1 MTVAVRPLWLLAFCL
16 LFCLTAV
23 AQSDRGPSTPE
34 ERATA
39 VKSTRLL
46 ETDPFNKD
54 AKKVREWFLKWLIE
68 VPDISVEMCT
78 DYLPPLYGKKSK
90 NNEAELVMQMTF
102 SSAAFI
108 IENPDKAKDKVAVNM
123 AGLEG
128 TLKMYESILKNKPDA
143 KIDFLD
149 QLIAKRDKG
158 ELRAYVEDI
167 AANKCK
173 GGKK

>member
-1 MTVAVRPLWLLAFCL
+1 MKVVARTLWPLAFCL
-16 LFCLTAV
+16 LFCLTVA
-23 AQSDRGPSTPE
+23 AQSNRGPSTPE

-39 VKSTRLL
+39 VKSARLL
-46 ETDPFNKD
+46 ETDPFSKD

-68 VPDISVEMCT
+68 VPDISVEICAG
-78 DYLPPLYGKKSK
+78 YLSPLYGKKIK
-90 NNEAELVMQMTF
+90 DNEAELVTQMTF

-108 IENPDKAKDKVAVNM
+108 IENPDKANDNVAVNL

-128 TLKMYESILKNKPDA
+128 TLKMYESILKSKPNA

>member
-1 MTVAVRPLWLLAFCL
+1 MKVVARTLWPLAFCL
-16 LFCLTAV
+16 LFCLTVA
-23 AQSDRGPSTPE
+23 AQSNRRPSTPE
-34 ERATA
+34 ERAAA
-39 VKSTRLL
+39 VKSARLL
-46 ETDPFNKD
+46 ETDPFSKD
-54 AKKVREWFLKWLIE
+54 AEKIRKWFVTWLLAA
-68 VPDISVEMCT
+68 PDISVEICP
-78 DYLPPLYGKKSK
+78 DYLAPLYGKKDK
-90 NNEAELVMQMTF
+90 NNESELRIQMIF
-102 SSAAFI
+102 SIAAFI
-108 IENPDKAKDKVAVNM
+108 IENPDKANDKVAANL

-128 TLKMYESILKNKPDA
+128 TLKMYESILKSKPNE

>member
-1 MTVAVRPLWLLAFCL
+1 MTVAVRTLWLLAFCL
-16 LFCLTAV
+16 LFCLPVV
-23 AQSDRGPSTPE
+23 AQSNRGPSTPE

-39 VKSTRLL
+39 VKSARLL

-54 AKKVREWFLKWLIE
+54 AKKAREWFLKWLIE
-68 VPDISVEMCT
+68 VPDISVEICT
-78 DYLPPLYGKKSK
+78 DYLSPLFGKKNK
-90 NNEAELVMQMTF
+90 NNEAELVIQMTF
-102 SSAAFI
+102 SIAVFI
-108 IENPDKAKDKVAVNM
+108 IENPDKAKDGVAVNL

-128 TLKMYESILKNKPDA
+128 TLKMYESILKSKPDA

>member
-1 MTVAVRPLWLLAFCL
+1 MKAMVRTLLPLAFCL
-16 LFCLTAV
+16 LFCVTVV
-23 AQSDRGPSTPE
+23 AQSDRGPSTPD

-39 VKSTRLL
+39 VRAARLL
-46 ETDPFNKD
+46 ETDPFNND
-54 AKKVREWFLKWLIE
+54 AKKVREWLLKWLIE
-68 VPDISVEMCT
+68 TPDISVEICA
-78 DYLPPLYGKKSK
+78 DYLPALYGQKNK
-90 NNEAELVMQMTF
+90 NNAADLVMQMTF

-108 IENPDKAKDKVAVNM
+108 IENPDKAKDKVAVNL

-128 TLKMYESILKNKPDA
+128 TLKMYESILKSKPNA
-143 KIDFLD
+143 KIDSLD

-173 GGKK
+173 VGKK

>member
-1 MTVAVRPLWLLAFCL
+1 MVRTLLPLAFCL
-16 LFCLTAV
+16 LFCATVA

-39 VKSTRLL
+39 VRSARLF

-54 AKKVREWFLKWLIE
+54 AKKVREWFFKWLIE
-68 VPDISVEMCT
+68 IPDISVEICT
-78 DYLPPLYGKKSK
+78 DYMPALLGKKSK
-90 NNEAELVMQMTF
+90 NNETELLMQMTF

-108 IENPDKAKDKVAVNM
+108 IENPDKAKDKVAVNL

-128 TLKMYESILKNKPDA
+128 TLKMYESILKSKPNA
-143 KIDFLD
+143 KIDLLD
-149 QLIAKRDKG
+149 QLITKRDKG

>member
-1 MTVAVRPLWLLAFCL
+1 MTVTVRALWPLALCL
-16 LFCLTAV
+16 IFCLTVV
-23 AQSDRGPSTPE
+23 AQSNRGPSTPD

-39 VKSTRLL
+39 VRAARLL

-54 AKKVREWFLKWLIE
+54 AKKVREWLLKWLIE
-68 VPDISVEMCT
+68 APDISVEICAG
-78 DYLPPLYGKKSK
+78 YLPPLYGTKNK
-90 NNEAELVMQMTF
+90 NNEANLAMQMTF

-108 IENPDKAKDKVAVNM
+108 IENPDKAKDEVAVNL

-128 TLKMYESILKNKPDA
+128 TLKMYESILKSKPNA